1 MLFPVGPLTSL
12 SPTRDNHF
20 SDTFFQHS
28 LACSR
33 KLNYMLLGK
42 ALSLGLFLMSILLH
56 VSVVMFF
63 LNSGFLNMV
72 VSTQSPEFAHKVSA
86 R

>member
-1 MLFPVGPLTSL
+1 
-12 SPTRDNHF
+12 
-20 SDTFFQHS
+20 
-28 LACSR
+28 
-33 KLNYMLLGK
+33 MLLGK

-86 R
+86 K